1 MAGSGLSVIGVG
13 TSQAAWF
20 LTRGTGVVSLLL
32 LTTVTVLGVLNAVR
46 WSPTGQPR
54 FVLQRIHRNVSLLAV
69 VFIVVHIVTAVF
81 DSFAPIRWMDAII
94 PFVSKYRPVWLG
106 LGAVAFDLMIATVVT
121 SLLRTQIGHRAWRI
135 VHWTS
140 YALWPFAVFHSMGIG
155 SDVKQV
161 WMLALVVAS
170 VGAVLTAM
178 VWRVLA
184 DEWRGRNL
192 GRVGMA
198 IGAATMPFA
207 LGAWMVLGPLQ
218 PGWAERAGTP
228 KSLLPHPIS
237 AASAPASSPVAPA
250 PIVLPASAS
259 GSGTTVLHRLPNGQA
274 RVVIDLQTSGARPLG
289 IRVVLNGTPAGTGI
303 SMSGGTAVLT
313 PPQGAAVYQG
323 SVTGLNGGNLSAQL
337 SDGHG
342 DEIGL
347 NLALSIS
354 SDGGTTCQVAI
365 RSIARQ
371 A

>member
-1 MAGSGLSVIGVG
+1 MIGVG
-13 TSQAAWF
+13 TSRAAWF

-32 LTTVTVLGVLNAVR
+32 LTTVAVLGILNAVR
-46 WSPTGQPR
+46 WSPQGQPR
-54 FVLQRIHRNVSLLAV
+54 FVLQRIHRNVSLLSV
-69 VFIVVHIVTAVF
+69 VFIVAHIATAVI

-94 PFVSKYRPVWLG
+94 PFVSRYRPVWLG
-106 LGAVAFDLMIATVVT
+106 LGAVAFDLVIAIVVT
-121 SLLRTQIGHRAWRI
+121 SLLRAQIGYRAWRI

-140 YALWPFAVFHSMGIG
+140 YGSWPVAVFHSMGIG

-198 IGAATMPFA
+198 VGAVSMPFV
-207 LGAWMVLGPLQ
+207 LGAWLVLGPLQ

-228 KSLLPHPIS
+228 KNLLPHR
-237 AASAPASSPVAPA
+237 SSTTSTSTSTPVAPA

-259 GSGTTVLHRLPNGQA
+259 GSGTTILHRLPNGLA
-274 RVVIDLQTSGARPLG
+274 RVVIALQTGGARPLG
-289 IRVVLNGTPAGTGI
+289 IRVVLNGQPAGTGI
-303 SMSGGTAVLT
+303 SMTGGSAVLT

-323 SVTGLNGGNLSAQL
+323 SVTGLNGGNVTSQL

-347 NLALSIS
+347 DLALSIS